1 VRQAVTQTDSIKIV
15 LKNVS
20 KHFGQVK
27 AVDQIST
34 EFAPGSMTT
43 LLGPSGCGKTT
54 LLRLIS
60 GLEAVTAGEIW
71 FGDENVTDLSAT
83 RRDVGMVFQSYAL
96 FPHMTVARNVGYGLN
111 VLKTDPHQIA
121 EQVQQSLKM
130 VNLDGYQK
138 RHPDELSGGQQQ
150 RVAVARAMV
159 LKPKVLLFD
168 EPLSNIDSK
177 LRRSMRD
184 DIRMLQQSS
193 GITSVYV
200 THDQAE
206 ALAVSD
212 EVIVMHD
219 GWIEQQGPPKSLYHL
234 PQTEFVANFI
244 GESNVVDAVLEND
257 AESQWVVFG
266 GTRIRLPES
275 KKLPERSG
283 RIKLSLRPEM
293 LHIKAEGTREWTL
306 KGVIRQSAYMGP
318 VFEYSIDTDVGSLFT
333 RAPATDQPFRPNDK
347 VYLTIHPEDLIII
360 PAVAADVIAER
371 DTGSRF
377 DDT

>member
-1 VRQAVTQTDSIKIV
+1 MEKAESIKIT

-20 KHFGQVK
+20 KHFGAVK
-27 AVDQIST
+27 ALDQINI
-34 EFAPGSMTT
+34 EFAPGTITT

-60 GLEAVTAGEIW
+60 GLETLTSGEIW
-71 FGDENVTDLSAT
+71 FGRENVTELSAT

-96 FPHMTVARNVGYGLN
+96 FPHMTVERNVGYGLN
-111 VLKTDPHQIA
+111 VLKIDSS
-121 EQVQQSLKM
+121 EVVERVQQVLKM

-184 DIRMLQQSS
+184 DIRMLQKSS

-212 EVIVMHD
+212 EVIVINE
-219 GWIEQQGPPKSLYHL
+219 GKIEQQGPPKSLYHH
-234 PQTEFVANFI
+234 PKTAFVANFI
-244 GESNVVDAVLEND
+244 GESNVVDATLEKDGNRK
-257 AESQWVVFG
+257 WVVIG
-266 GTRIRLPES
+266 DTRILLPM
-275 KKLPERSG
+275 G
-283 RIKLSLRPEM
+283 RKVPAREGPIKISLRPEM
-293 LHIKAEGTREWTL
+293 VHIKSE
-306 KGVIRQSAYMGP
+306 
-318 VFEYSIDTDVGSLFT
+318 SLIT
-333 RAPATDQPFRPNDK
+333 
-347 VYLTIHPEDLIII
+347 
-360 PAVAADVIAER
+360 
-371 DTGSRF
+371 
-377 DDT
+377 